1 LNFKD
6 LAYIPFW
13 NILSKKVTCFEPVEN
28 LDQWI
33 DEAYTE
39 GIIVDFYER
48 DFTEDSFWPMIFITL
63 SISFLRFSDGF
74 FAPVM

>member
-1 LNFKD
+1 VCHNEPIRKKF
-6 LAYIPFW
+6 FW
-13 NILSKKVTCFEPVEN
+13 KSKKFVLWKQF
-28 LDQWI
+28 
-33 DEAYTE
+33 
-39 GIIVDFYER
+39 VDFYER